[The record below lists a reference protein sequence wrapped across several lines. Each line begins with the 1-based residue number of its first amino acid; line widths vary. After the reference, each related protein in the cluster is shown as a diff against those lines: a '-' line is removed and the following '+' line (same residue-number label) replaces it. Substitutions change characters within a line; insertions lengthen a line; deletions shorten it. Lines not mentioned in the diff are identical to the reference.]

1 MSMFK
6 SAADNSSSDSQPSFD
21 ESEHHVVASTDRH
34 AGCKPQFSRRR
45 TSPPSLQAES
55 QESQADESKDALDV
69 DADGHANYMTAALL
83 EFYCMSRAAD
93 LLNTQNDSHKR
104 FTRDSP
110 EVQYLGKKMYTFK
123 SRFLSS
129 VGVLADGVEKDEL
142 RSTRQ
147 YYRDTLDMIGAS
159 ALDDLKLDDAHAQT
173 PPIGGPQDVVLA
185 SRPPGGMPI
194 RPDSRSAGF
203 AQHPRNRRP
212 DILDIEKLLTS
223 GNGIG
228 MGRQLENIHL
238 DPANWPIQPS
248 PLIESSP
255 ASFPLFSGNLPPP
268 INRLSR
274 YAVEFSEVKFL
285 GRGSFGEVYHVKNH
299 IDGQDYAVKKI
310 PLSQKRLEQ
319 LQRGGG
325 NHLETIMKEIR
336 TLARLEH
343 ANVVRYYGA
352 WVEQHQAPNLPP
364 ASPPASF
371 DHTLESTQ
379 SSLAGPEPTDNQS
392 FGVVFENTED
402 SIQPSVGETSHSSSR
417 SQDGLLHAPPAPRR
431 RRMSYVESVDE
442 SSGEVESIP
451 RNFSNVSHSQTSTF
465 VSDDDDNDDD
475 IFTDGLSHNPS
486 NMQIQ
491 RSYQKGS
498 QIPAVVL
505 HIQMSLHPLSLGSYL
520 NPQSPPREEANSPL
534 PRRHCYHLVPSL
546 KLILSIISG
555 VEYLHSKGIVH
566 RDLKPANIFL
576 SSPENRQVEC
586 CFSCQLGSESASRYC
601 NPRIGDFGLVA
612 DISHFNEQSPQS
624 PTTTPQGDLKLNHV
638 VGTEFY
644 RPSLGSSGFGTS
656 SKGDPYGKE
665 TAWYTIDET
674 LDIFSLGVI
683 LFELLYRLGTRMERQ
698 LVLSELT
705 RGSSAHSSTSSSPNA
720 PIFPADF
727 AQKIDQGHAMLPC
740 GVSIAESVMT
750 CIRQML
756 NYHSHQ
762 HWNCVD
768 VRKHL
773 EMLLAS
779 VDKR

>member
-1 MSMFK
+1 MFK
-6 SAADNSSSDSQPSFD
+6 SAADNSSSDSQPSSV
-21 ESEHHVVASTDRH
+21 ESEHHVVASTDSH
-34 AGCKPQFSRRR
+34 AGGRPQLSRRR
-45 TSPPSLQAES
+45 TSPSSLKAES
-55 QESQADESKDALDV
+55 QGTQADESRDPLNV
-69 DADGHANYMTAALL
+69 DNEGHANYMNAALL
-83 EFYCMSRAAD
+83 EFYCMTRAAD
-93 LLNTQNDSHKR
+93 MLNAQKDSHKR

-110 EVQYLGKKMYTFK
+110 EVQYLGKKMYSFK

-129 VGVLADGVEKDEL
+129 VGVLAEGVEKDEL

-147 YYRDTLDMIGAS
+147 YYRDTLDMLGAS
-159 ALDDLKLDDAHAQT
+159 ALDDLKLDEAHGQT
-173 PPIGGPQDVVLA
+173 PSIGGPQDVVLA
-185 SRPPGGMPI
+185 SRAPGGMPI

-203 AQHPRNRRP
+203 AQHPRNCRP
-212 DILDIEKLLTS
+212 DILNIEKLITG

-228 MGRQLENIHL
+228 MDRQLENIHL

-248 PLIESSP
+248 PLMESSP

-268 INRLSR
+268 INRMSR

-352 WVEQHQAPNLPP
+352 WVEQHQASNIPP
-364 ASPPASF
+364 ASPQASI
-371 DHTLESTQ
+371 DYTLESTR
-379 SSLAGPEPTDNQS
+379 SSLAAPEPTDNQS
-392 FGVVFENTED
+392 FGVVFDYSEN
-402 SIQPSVGETSHSSSR
+402 SVQPSVGEASNSSSR

-451 RNFSNVSHSQTSTF
+451 RNFNNVSHSQTSTF
-465 VSDDDDNDDD
+465 ISDDDDDDD

-491 RSYQKGS
+491 RSCQKEAR
-498 QIPAVVL
+498 IPAVVL

-520 NPQSPPREEANSPL
+520 NPQSTPTTEANDPL

-546 KLILSIISG
+546 KLMLSIISG
-555 VEYLHSKGIVH
+555 VEYLHTKGIVH

-624 PTTTPQGDLKLNHV
+624 PTTTPQSDLNLNHV

-644 RPSLGSSGFGTS
+644 RPPLSSSGFGTS
-656 SKGDPYGKE
+656 SKDAPFGKE
-665 TAWYTIDET
+665 TARYTIDET

-705 RGSSAHSSTSSSPNA
+705 RGSSAHSSTGSTPNT
-720 PIFPADF
+720 PKLPADF

-740 GVSIAESVMT
+740 GVSVAESLMT
-750 CIRQML
+750 CIQQML

-762 HWNCVD
+762 RWTCVD
-768 VRKHL
+768 VREHL

-779 VDKR
+779 VDKRR